1 MPTANVTIEELLP
14 RLEQIRDEVEISA
27 NTATRVGQCMIDML
41 GLIQTG
47 TYVTLNTP
55 QTVSADK
62 IFNGSILFGSSVGC
76 YDPED
81 GDPGNN
87 NWMLNI
93 DGSGFFYG
101 TLQFFGNLHGPMY
114 GNTGNMHD
122 RWYIHPDGSSLFDT
136 LIVNSGIYGGE
147 GRDPLWSID
156 PLGNAY
162 FDGDVTVN
170 GTLIGTA
177 TNAEKLG
184 GKTYAQLMAD
194 IDDKYVTKEWLRE
207 VFRVF
212 DYHGDEVIGND
223 IEIFGHGDVRE
234 IQALY
239 GFWSNEF
246 VSALGK
252 NDSGSSGGG
261 SATTLRELL
270 DTDIPTSIGTGK
282 VLGWNGSKWVPVD
295 ALNTTSLAS
304 YLTSNGYL
312 KRTDL
317 SSYATKAY
325 VDNLINGL
333 ASVYVKIE
341 WFRKLFQAFSSSD
354 VEITPNAAGTVDN
367 IKSLVGLWT
376 ESYLSALGQ
385 NPDAASG
392 GGAST
397 LAELLDTDI
406 PDNVPVGQVLGWDGQ
421 FWRPYTALDENA
433 LANYLNSHGFL
444 VDTAIREMLSDYMT
458 TDQALRYA
466 SENYYSKQQVNGFTW
481 WGKQLSNGIV
491 RGAMTDVTSIDG
503 FVYFSNS
510 RVGIGTSSP
519 AQALHLYGDRNL
531 QVDGRILLKRYLFMN
546 PEGEGIYLLNNVIHT
561 HNNMTHVASGVA
573 FAQSGATTW
582 YHEMTVQG
590 LLTATANI
598 KTASYIDIGSIRL
611 QYDTANGQLKVVKT
625 DGTAGSLYATGG
637 ISALGAS
644 TDGGSSSGG
653 ADLSMVWASL
663 RNDDT
668 VSYWSDISP
677 FANYKI
683 ALAHLPNDIATQASI
698 NSLLSA
704 YLTKQEA
711 ATDYLTKT
719 AAAATYLTASDAAYQ
734 YLKKT
739 DAAATYLTID
749 NASNTYLTKNAA
761 ASTYLTITNA
771 ASTYIT
777 LGTNQTITGTKTF
790 THAINGNLNG
800 TASNASQ
807 LEGHASDYFVNR
819 YTAQS
824 VGGRKTFTEAT
835 TVDNTL
841 YVSQRM
847 GIGLQP
853 NNNHS
858 LVTTGSILSNG
869 SLHAVVSVISDGDY
883 RIRTASKS
891 VRMRYDESTNTIWFD
906 GGTDTA
912 PVNVATLGG
921 MSALGLSEGTA
932 IATLDE
938 LVVNLLTVGDS
949 SLYPTADAPGVSRFT
964 TATATVYGTLRL
976 RNSCF
981 IAGNIHL
988 DADTVANNAHIYTSG
1003 KEIYVWFGNAVNRT
1017 NQTLYK
1023 LTKTTV

>member
-27 NTATRVGQCMIDML
+27 NTATRVGQALIDML
-41 GLIQTG
+41 SLIQTG
-47 TYVTLNTP
+47 TFVTLNTR

-81 GDPGNN
+81 GDTASN

-184 GKTYAQLMAD
+184 GKTYSQLMQD

-239 GFWSNEF
+239 GFWSNYF
-246 VSALGK
+246 VSSLGK
-252 NDSGSSGGG
+252 NSSSGGGG

-282 VLGWNGSKWVPVD
+282 VLGWNGSYWVPVD
-295 ALNTTSLAS
+295 ALNTTSLAN
-304 YLTSNGYL
+304 YLSSNGYL
-312 KRTDL
+312 KSTDL

-325 VDNLINGL
+325 VDNLFSGL
-333 ASVYVKIE
+333 DSVYVRID
-341 WFRKLFQAFSSSD
+341 WFRKLFLAFSDSD
-354 VEITPNAAGTVDN
+354 IEVAPNADGDIQHIRAMH
-367 IKSLVGLWT
+367 GLWT
-376 ESYLSALGQ
+376 NQFLSAFGK
-385 NPDAASG
+385 NDDAGSG
-392 GGAST
+392 GGAAT
-397 LAELLDTDI
+397 LSELLDTNI

-421 FWRPYTALDENA
+421 YWRPYTALDENA

-444 VDTAIREMLSDYMT
+444 VDTAIRDMLSDYMT
-458 TDQALRYA
+458 TEQALRYA
-466 SENYYSKQQVNGFTW
+466 ADNYYSKQQVNGFTW
-481 WGKQLSNGIV
+481 WGQQLSNGTV
-491 RGAMTDVTSIDG
+491 TGAMTGVTSIDG
-503 FVYFSNS
+503 YVYFANS

-546 PEGEGIYLLNNVIHT
+546 PEGEGIYLLSNVIHT
-561 HNNMTHVASGVA
+561 HKNMTHVASGVS

-590 LLTATANI
+590 LLTANANI
-598 KTASYIDIGSIRL
+598 KTASYIDIGSVRI
-611 QYDTANGQLKVVKT
+611 QYDSSQRMLKVVNT
-625 DGTAGSLYATGG
+625 DGTPGSLYATGG
-637 ISALGAS
+637 LSALGGS
-644 TDGGSSSGG
+644 PIDGSGGGG
-653 ADLSMVWASL
+653 ADLPMVWASL
-663 RNDDT
+663 RNDDS
-668 VSYWSDISP
+668 VSYWDDLAP
-677 FANYKI
+677 YRNYKI
-683 ALAHLPNDIATQASI
+683 ALAHLPADVATRSWI
-698 NSLLSA
+698 EDLLSS

-711 ATDYLTKT
+711 ATDYLTK
-719 AAAATYLTASDAAYQ
+719 AAAAETYLTASDAAYQ

-739 DAAATYLTID
+739 DAAAIYLTQTA
-749 NASNTYLTKNAA
+749 ASNTYLTKAAA
-761 ASTYLTITNA
+761 ASTYLTIANA
-771 ASTYIT
+771 ANTYVT
-777 LGTNQTITGTKTF
+777 LATNQTITGTKTF

-819 YTAQS
+819 FTAQS
-824 VGGRKTFTEAT
+824 VGGRKTFTDAT
-835 TVDNTL
+835 TISNTL
-841 YVSQRM
+841 YVTQRV

-853 NNNHS
+853 DDNHS
-858 LVTTGSILSNG
+858 LVTSGSILSNG

-891 VRMRYDESTNTIWFD
+891 VRMRYDETTNTIWFD

-912 PVNVATLGG
+912 PVNVATYGG
-921 MSALGLSEGTA
+921 VSALGVSGQ
-932 IATLDE
+932 LDNLE
-938 LVVNLLTVGDS
+938 QLTVKLLTIGDS
-949 SLYPTADAPGVSRFT
+949 ELYPTADSPGVSRFT
-964 TATATVYGTLRL
+964 TATATIYGALRL

-988 DADTVANNAHIYTSG
+988 DAANVADNAHFYTSD

>member
-27 NTATRVGQCMIDML
+27 NTATRVGQALIDML
-41 GLIQTG
+41 SLIQTG
-47 TYVTLNTP
+47 TYVTLNTT
-55 QTVSADK
+55 QTVPADK

-81 GDPGNN
+81 GDTASN

-101 TLQFFGNLHGPMY
+101 TLQFFGNLHGPMT
-114 GNTGNMHD
+114 GNTGNLHD
-122 RWYIHPDGSSLFDT
+122 LWYIHPDGSSLFDS

-147 GRDPLWSID
+147 GQDPLWSITN
-156 PLGNAY
+156 LGNAY

-184 GKTYAQLMAD
+184 GKTYAQLMQD
-194 IDDKYVTKEWLRE
+194 IDDVYVSKAWLRE

-212 DYHGDEVIGND
+212 EYHGDEVIGND
-223 IEIFGHGDVRE
+223 IEVFGHGDVRE
-234 IQALY
+234 IQFLY
-239 GFWSNEF
+239 GIWSKAY

-252 NDSGSSGGG
+252 NDSGSGGGG

-282 VLGWNGSKWVPVD
+282 VLGWNGSYWVPVD
-295 ALNTTSLAS
+295 ALNTTSLAN

-312 KRTDL
+312 KSTDL

-325 VDNLINGL
+325 VDNLISGL
-333 ASVYVKIE
+333 DSVYVRID
-341 WFRKLFQAFSSSD
+341 WFRKLFLAFSDSD
-354 VEITPNAAGTVDN
+354 IEIAPNASGDIQHIRAMH
-367 IKSLVGLWT
+367 GLWT
-376 ESYLSALGQ
+376 NQFLSAFGK
-385 NPDAASG
+385 NDDAGSG

-397 LAELLDTDI
+397 LAELLDTNI
-406 PDNVPVGQVLGWDGQ
+406 PDTVPVGQVLGWDGQ
-421 FWRPYTALDENA
+421 YWRPYTALDENA

-444 VDTAIREMLSDYMT
+444 VDTAIRDMLSDYMT
-458 TDQALRYA
+458 TEQALRYA
-466 SENYYSKQQVNGFTW
+466 ADNYYSKQQINGFTW
-481 WGKQLSNGIV
+481 WGQSLSNGV
-491 RGAMTDVTSIDG
+491 VTGAMTGVTSIDG
-503 FVYFSNS
+503 YVYFANS

-519 AQALHLYGDRNL
+519 AQALHLSGDRNL

-561 HNNMTHVASGVA
+561 HKNMTHVASGVS

-582 YHEMTVQG
+582 YHEMTVNG
-590 LLTATANI
+590 LLTANANI
-598 KTASYIDIGSIRL
+598 KTASYIDIGSVRI
-611 QYDTANGQLKVVKT
+611 QYDSSQRMLKVVNT
-625 DGTAGSLYATGG
+625 DGTPGSLYATGG
-637 ISALGAS
+637 LSALGGS
-644 TDGGSSSGG
+644 PIDGSGGGG
-653 ADLSMVWASL
+653 ADLPMVWASL
-663 RNDDT
+663 RNDDS
-668 VSYWSDISP
+668 VSYWDDLAP
-677 FANYKI
+677 YRNYKI
-683 ALAHLPNDIATQASI
+683 ALAHLPAEVATRSWI
-698 NSLLSA
+698 EDLLSS

-711 ATDYLTKT
+711 ATDYLTK
-719 AAAATYLTASDAAYQ
+719 AAAADTYLTASDAAYQ

-739 DAAATYLTID
+739 DAAAIYLTQTA
-749 NASNTYLTKNAA
+749 ASNTYLTKAAA
-761 ASTYLTITNA
+761 ASTYLTIANA
-771 ASTYIT
+771 ASTYVT
-777 LGTNQTITGTKTF
+777 LATNQTITGTKTF

-824 VGGRKTFTEAT
+824 VGGSKTFTAAT

-853 NNNHS
+853 DDNHS

-891 VRMRYDESTNTIWFD
+891 VRMRYDETTNTIWFD
-906 GGTDTA
+906 GGSDNA
-912 PVNVATLGG
+912 PVNVATYGG
-921 MSALGLSEGTA
+921 VSALGVSGQ
-932 IATLDE
+932 LD
-938 LVVNLLTVGDS
+938 NLEQLTVKMLTIGDS
-949 SLYPTADAPGVSRFT
+949 ELYPTADSPGVSRFT

-988 DADTVANNAHIYTSG
+988 DAANVADNAHFYTSD

>member
-41 GLIQTG
+41 SLIQTG
-47 TYVTLNTP
+47 TYVTLNTT
-55 QTVSADK
+55 QTVPADK
-62 IFNGSILFGSSVGC
+62 IFDGSILFGSSVGC

-81 GDPGNN
+81 GDTASN

-101 TLQFFGNLHGPMY
+101 TLQFFGNLHGPMH

-122 RWYIHPDGSSLFDT
+122 FWYIHPDGSSLFDS

-147 GRDPLWSID
+147 GRDPLWSITN
-156 PLGNAY
+156 LGDAY
-162 FDGDVTVN
+162 FDGNVTVN

-177 TNAEKLG
+177 TNSEKLG
-184 GKTYAQLMAD
+184 GKTYAELMQD
-194 IDDKYVTKEWLRE
+194 IDDVYVSKAWLRE

-212 DYHGDEVIGND
+212 EYHGDEVIGND
-223 IEIFGHGDVRE
+223 IEVFGHGDVRE
-234 IQALY
+234 IQFLY
-239 GFWSNEF
+239 GIWSNEY

-252 NDSGSSGGG
+252 NNSGSSGGG

-270 DTDIPTSIGTGK
+270 DTDIPTSIGVGK
-282 VLGWNGSKWVPVD
+282 VLGWNGRYWVPVD
-295 ALNTTSLAS
+295 SLNTTTLAN
-304 YLTSNGYL
+304 YLTTNGYL
-312 KRTDL
+312 KSTDL

-341 WFRKLFQAFSSSD
+341 WFRKLFLAFSESD
-354 VEITPNAAGTVDN
+354 IEVAPNASGDIDN
-367 IKSLVGLWT
+367 IRAMAGLWT
-376 ESYLSALGQ
+376 NQFLSALGK
-385 NPDAASG
+385 NDDAASG
-392 GGAST
+392 GGAAT
-397 LAELLDTDI
+397 LAELLDTNI

-421 FWRPYTALDENA
+421 YWRPYTALDENA

-444 VDTAIREMLSDYMT
+444 VDTAIRDMLSDYMT
-458 TDQALRYA
+458 TEQALRYA
-466 SENYYSKQQVNGFTW
+466 ADNFYNKQQINGFTW
-481 WGKQLSNGIV
+481 WGQSLSNGV
-491 RGAMTDVTSIDG
+491 VTGAMTGVTSIDG
-503 FVYFSNS
+503 YVYFANN

-561 HNNMTHVASGVA
+561 HNNMTHVASGVS

-582 YHEMTVQG
+582 YHEMTVNG
-590 LLTATANI
+590 LLTANANI
-598 KTASYIDIGSIRL
+598 KTASYIDIGSVRI
-611 QYDTANGQLKVVKT
+611 QYDSSQRMLKVVNT
-625 DGTAGSLYATGG
+625 DGTPGSLYATGG
-637 ISALGAS
+637 LSALGGS
-644 TDGGSSSGG
+644 PIDGSGGGG
-653 ADLSMVWASL
+653 ADLPMVWASL
-663 RNDDT
+663 RNDDS
-668 VSYWSDISP
+668 VSYWDDLAP
-677 FANYKI
+677 YRNYKI
-683 ALAHLPNDIATQASI
+683 ALAHLPANVVIQS
-698 NSLLSA
+698 SLDSTLSS

-711 ATDYLTKT
+711 ATDYLTKS

-739 DAAATYLTID
+739 DAAATYLTQTA
-749 NASNTYLTKNAA
+749 ASNTYLTKAAA
-761 ASTYLTITNA
+761 ASTYLTIANA
-771 ASTYIT
+771 ASTYVT
-777 LGTNQTITGTKTF
+777 LSTNQTITGTKTF

-819 YTAQS
+819 FTAQS
-824 VGGRKTFTEAT
+824 VGGSKSFTAAT

-853 NNNHS
+853 DENHS

-891 VRMRYDESTNTIWFD
+891 VRMRYDETTNTIWFD
-906 GGTDTA
+906 GGSDTA
-912 PVNVATLGG
+912 PVNVATYGG
-921 MSALGLSEGTA
+921 VSALGVSGQ
-932 IATLDE
+932 LD
-938 LVVNLLTVGDS
+938 NLEQLTVKKLTIGDS
-949 SLYPTADAPGVSRFT
+949 ELYPTADAPGVSRFT
-964 TATATVYGTLRL
+964 TATGTIYGTLRL

-988 DADTVANNAHIYTSG
+988 DADNVNNNAHFYTSG

>member
-41 GLIQTG
+41 SLIQTG
-47 TYVTLNTP
+47 TFVTLNTR

-81 GDPGNN
+81 GDTASN

-122 RWYIHPDGSSLFDT
+122 FWYIHPDGSSLFDS

-147 GRDPLWSID
+147 GRDPPWSID

-170 GTLIGTA
+170 GTLVGTA

-184 GKTYAQLMAD
+184 GKTYAELMQD
-194 IDDKYVTKEWLRE
+194 IDDRYVTKEWLRE

-239 GFWSNEF
+239 GFWSNSF
-246 VSALGK
+246 VSSLGK
-252 NDSGSSGGG
+252 NSSSGGGG

-282 VLGWNGSKWVPVD
+282 VLGWNGSYWVPVD

-312 KRTDL
+312 KSADL

-325 VDNLINGL
+325 VDNLISGL
-333 ASVYVKIE
+333 DSVYVRID
-341 WFRKLFQAFSSSD
+341 WFRKLFLAFSDSD
-354 VEITPNAAGTVDN
+354 IEVAPNADGDIQHIRAMH
-367 IKSLVGLWT
+367 GLWT
-376 ESYLSALGQ
+376 NQFLSAFGK
-385 NPDAASG
+385 NNDAGSG
-392 GGAST
+392 GGAAT
-397 LAELLDTDI
+397 LAELLDTNI
-406 PDNVPVGQVLGWDGQ
+406 PDTVPVGQVLGWDGQ
-421 FWRPYTALDENA
+421 YWRPYTALDENA

-458 TDQALRYA
+458 TEQALRYA
-466 SENYYSKQQVNGFTW
+466 ADNYYSKQQINGFTW
-481 WGKQLSNGIV
+481 WGQSLSNGIV
-491 RGAMTDVTSIDG
+491 TGAMTGVISIDG
-503 FVYFSNS
+503 YVYFANS

-519 AQALHLYGDRNL
+519 AQAMHLYGDRNL

-561 HNNMTHVASGVA
+561 HKNMTHVASGVS

-590 LLTATANI
+590 LLTANANI
-598 KTASYIDIGSIRL
+598 KTASYIDIGIVRI
-611 QYDTANGQLKVVKT
+611 QYDGEQRMLKVVNT
-625 DGTAGSLYATGG
+625 DGTPGSLYATGG
-637 ISALGAS
+637 LSALGGS
-644 TDGGSSSGG
+644 PIDGSGGGG
-653 ADLSMVWASL
+653 ADLPMVWASL
-663 RNDDT
+663 RNDDS
-668 VSYWSDISP
+668 VSYWDDLAP
-677 FANYKI
+677 YRNYKI
-683 ALAHLPNDIATQASI
+683 ALAHLPAEVATRSWI
-698 NSLLSA
+698 EDLLSS

-711 ATDYLTKT
+711 ATDYLTK
-719 AAAATYLTASDAAYQ
+719 AAAAETYLTASDAAYQ

-739 DAAATYLTID
+739 DAAAIYLTQTA
-749 NASNTYLTKNAA
+749 ASNTYLTKAAA
-761 ASTYLTITNA
+761 ASTYLTIANA
-771 ASTYIT
+771 ASTYVT
-777 LGTNQTITGTKTF
+777 LTTNQTITGTKTF

-819 YTAQS
+819 FTAQS
-824 VGGRKTFTEAT
+824 VGGRKTFTDAT
-835 TVDNTL
+835 TISNTL
-841 YVSQRM
+841 YVSQRV

-853 NNNHS
+853 DDNHS

-891 VRMRYDESTNTIWFD
+891 VRMRYDETTNTIWFD

-912 PVNVATLGG
+912 PVNVATYGG
-921 MSALGLSEGTA
+921 VSALGVSGQ
-932 IATLDE
+932 LDNLE
-938 LVVNLLTVGDS
+938 QLTVKLLTIGDS
-949 SLYPTADAPGVSRFT
+949 ELYPTADSPGVSRFT
-964 TATATVYGTLRL
+964 TATATIYGALRL

-988 DADTVANNAHIYTSG
+988 DAANVADNAHFYTSD

>member
-27 NTATRVGQCMIDML
+27 NTATRVGQALIDML
-41 GLIQTG
+41 SLIQTG
-47 TYVTLNTP
+47 TYVTLNTT
-55 QTVSADK
+55 QTVPADK
-62 IFNGSILFGSSVGC
+62 IFDGSILFGSSVGC

-81 GDPGNN
+81 GDTASN

-93 DGSGFFYG
+93 DGSGFFHG
-101 TLQFFGNLHGPMY
+101 TLQFFGNLHGPMH

-122 RWYIHPDGSSLFDT
+122 FWYIHPDGSSLFNS

-184 GKTYAQLMAD
+184 GKTYAELMAD
-194 IDDKYVTKEWLRE
+194 VDDKYVSKEWLRE

-212 DYHGDEVIGND
+212 EYHGDEVIGND
-223 IEIFGHGDVRE
+223 IEVFGHGEVRE
-234 IQALY
+234 IQFLY
-239 GFWSNEF
+239 GIWSNEF

-252 NDSGSSGGG
+252 NNSGSSGGG

-270 DTDIPTSIGTGK
+270 DTDIPTSIGVGK
-282 VLGWNGSKWVPVD
+282 VLGWNGRYWIPVD
-295 ALNTTSLAS
+295 GLNTTTLAN

-341 WFRKLFQAFSSSD
+341 WFRKLFQAFSDSD
-354 VEITPNAAGTVDN
+354 VEIAPNAAGTVDN

-376 ESYLSALGQ
+376 ESYLSALGK

-397 LAELLDTDI
+397 LSELLDTDI

-444 VDTAIREMLSDYMT
+444 VDTAIREMLSAYMT

-466 SENYYSKQQVNGFTW
+466 ADNYYSKQQINGFTW
-481 WGKQLSNGIV
+481 WGRSLSNGV
-491 RGAMTDVTSIDG
+491 VTGAMTGVTSIDG
-503 FVYFSNS
+503 YAYFANS

-531 QVDGRILLKRYLFMN
+531 QVDARILLKKYLFMN
-546 PEGEGIYLLNNVIHT
+546 HDGEGIYLYNNVIHT
-561 HNNMTHVASGVA
+561 HNNKQHVASGVA

-582 YHEMTVQG
+582 FHEMTVQG
-590 LLTATANI
+590 LLTANANI
-598 KTASYIDIGSIRL
+598 KTASYIDIGPVRI
-611 QYDTANGQLKVVKT
+611 QYDSDNAQLKVVNV
-625 DGTAGSLYATGG
+625 DGTPGSLYATGG
-637 ISALGAS
+637 ISALGS
-644 TDGGSSSGG
+644 SSFNPGGSG
-653 ADLSMVWASL
+653 ADLATMWASL
-663 RNDDT
+663 RNDST
-668 VSYWSDISP
+668 VSNWSDISP
-677 FANYKI
+677 FRNYKI
-683 ALAHLPNDIATQASI
+683 DLAHLPAEVTTRSWIEN
-698 NSLLSA
+698 LLSS

-711 ATDYLTKT
+711 ATDYLTKN

-739 DAAATYLTID
+739 DAAAIYLTQTA
-749 NASNTYLTKNAA
+749 ASNTYLTKAAA
-761 ASTYLTITNA
+761 ASTYLTIANA
-771 ASTYIT
+771 ANTYVT
-777 LGTNQTITGTKTF
+777 LATNQTITGTKTF

-807 LEGHASDYFVNR
+807 LEGHVSDYFVNR
-819 YTAQS
+819 FTAQS
-824 VGGRKTFTEAT
+824 VGGCKTFTAAT

-853 NNNHS
+853 DDNHS

-906 GGTDTA
+906 GGSDTA

-921 MSALGLSEGTA
+921 MSALGLSEGSA
-932 IATLDE
+932 IASLDE
-938 LVVNLLTVGDS
+938 LAVNLLTVGDS

-988 DADTVANNAHIYTSG
+988 DADNFNNNAHFYTSG

-1023 LTKTTV
+1023 LSKTAV

>member
-27 NTATRVGQCMIDML
+27 NTATRVGQALIDML
-41 GLIQTG
+41 SLIQTG
-47 TYVTLNTP
+47 TYVTLNTT
-55 QTVSADK
+55 QTVPADK
-62 IFNGSILFGSSVGC
+62 IFDGSILFGSSVGC

-81 GDPGNN
+81 GDTASN

-101 TLQFFGNLHGPMY
+101 TLQFFGNLHGPMT
-114 GNTGNMHD
+114 GNTGNLHD
-122 RWYIHPDGSSLFDT
+122 LWYIHPDGSSLFDS

-147 GRDPLWSID
+147 GQDPLWSITN
-156 PLGNAY
+156 LGNAY

-194 IDDKYVTKEWLRE
+194 IDDVYVSKAWLRE

-212 DYHGDEVIGND
+212 EYHGDEVIGND
-223 IEIFGHGDVRE
+223 IEVFGHGDVRE
-234 IQALY
+234 IQFLY
-239 GFWSNEF
+239 GIWSNAY

-270 DTDIPTSIGTGK
+270 DTDIPTSIGVGK
-282 VLGWNGSKWVPVD
+282 VLGWNGRYWVPVES
-295 ALNTTSLAS
+295 LNTTTLAN

-325 VDNLINGL
+325 VDNVINGL

-341 WFRKLFQAFSSSD
+341 WFRKLFQAFSESD
-354 VEITPNAAGTVDN
+354 IEIAPNAAGAVDN

-376 ESYLSALGQ
+376 ESYLSALGK

-406 PDNVPVGQVLGWDGQ
+406 PDTVPVGQVLGWDGQ
-421 FWRPYTALDENA
+421 FWRPYTALDETA

-444 VDTAIREMLSDYMT
+444 VDTAIREMLSDYIT

-466 SENYYSKQQVNGFTW
+466 ADNYYSKQQINGFTW
-481 WGKQLSNGIV
+481 WGQSLSNGV
-491 RGAMTDVTSIDG
+491 VTGAMTGVTSIDG
-503 FVYFSNS
+503 YVYFANN

-561 HNNMTHVASGVA
+561 HNNMTHVASGVS

-590 LLTATANI
+590 LLTANANI

-644 TDGGSSSGG
+644 TDGGSSGG

-683 ALAHLPNDIATQASI
+683 ALAHLPAEVATRSWI
-698 NSLLSA
+698 ENLLSS

-711 ATDYLTKT
+711 ATDYLTKN

-739 DAAATYLTID
+739 DAAAIYLTQTA
-749 NASNTYLTKNAA
+749 ASNTYLTKAAA
-761 ASTYLTITNA
+761 ASTYLTIANA
-771 ASTYIT
+771 ASTYVT
-777 LGTNQTITGTKTF
+777 LATNQTITGTKTF

-824 VGGRKTFTEAT
+824 VGGSKTFTAVT

-853 NNNHS
+853 DDNHS

-906 GGTDTA
+906 GGSDTA

-921 MSALGLSEGTA
+921 MSALGLSEGSA
-932 IATLDE
+932 IASLDE
-938 LVVNLLTVGDS
+938 LAVNLLTVGDS

-988 DADTVANNAHIYTSG
+988 DADNVNNNAHFYTSG

-1023 LTKTTV
+1023 LSKTAV